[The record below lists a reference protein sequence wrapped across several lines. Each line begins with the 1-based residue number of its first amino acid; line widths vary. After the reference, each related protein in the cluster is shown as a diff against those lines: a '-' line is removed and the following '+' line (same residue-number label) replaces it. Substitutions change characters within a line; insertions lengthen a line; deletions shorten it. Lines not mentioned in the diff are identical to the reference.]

1 LFDNG
6 TLTMNRFLYYLIPIF
21 FIGTTF
27 AETRDPNETSL
38 YPAYSNKIITDSI
51 LTLSQNGQEVSSK
64 SSLYLQFNTSGLFSS
79 LNDWKIQLHL
89 SDGTHPS
96 SNCFVLGA
104 EGGWVINQYF
114 QIGIGYEF
122 FFTTKVSTIET
133 SGDQVNST
141 FFYGSLRAST
151 VLESIPELYFFG
163 GMDIGSITATEA
175 VENYYSSGRNFNRIG
190 TTTAYRLMIGAQYY
204 LIDNWSIMAG
214 TGYLFGKVNKVTVDG
229 QTWPNF
235 SLDLSGFTLRFAVNY
250 HFPL

>member
-1 LFDNG
+1 
-6 TLTMNRFLYYLIPIF
+6 MVRFLYYFIPIF
-21 FIGTTF
+21 FIGTAF
-27 AETRDPNETSL
+27 AESHDPKETSD
-38 YPAYSNKIITDSI
+38 YPAHSGKIISDSI
-51 LTLSQNGQEVSSK
+51 STLSQNEQEGSSK
-64 SSLYLQFNTSGLFSS
+64 SSLYVQFNTSGLFSS

-96 SNCFVLGA
+96 SNCMVFGA
-104 EGGWVINQYF
+104 EGGWVMNKYF

-133 SGDQVNST
+133 PGDQVNST

-163 GMDIGSITATEA
+163 GMDIGSITATE
-175 VENYYSSGRNFNRIG
+175 VIDNYFYSGRNFNRIG
-190 TTTAYRLMIGAQYY
+190 TTSAYRLMIGAQYY

-214 TGYLFGKVNKVTVDG
+214 TGYLFSKANKVTVDG

-235 SLDLSGFTLRFAVNY
+235 SLDLSGFTLRFGVNY